1 MQRLNRSAHAPVG
14 AALFLF
20 LGLAILPISLGVAG
34 VQVSFSPRLS
44 AAMDA
49 WQQIAE
55 VFGASYQP
63 GTASDLSVVNASE
76 SDPSNPIDS
85 STSPSTESACAREPE
100 ALTTTLN
107 DVRDPGALKACAR
120 RASPRVESL
129 RSLAAKRV
137 ASVVVASFE
146 NQARVI
152 GVLGAM
158 KLETVTREEMLKSI
172 ERQVLK
178 PSFEAIAEIRN
189 LPIPIS
195 KSMRVLVRMKRAA
208 AASSAKTAECKVFSA
223 LASARRHECERAML
237 TSMPGTSPDNSEF

>member
-14 AALFLF
+14 AAFFLF
-20 LGLAILPISLGVAG
+20 LGLAILPVSLGVGG

-63 GTASDLSVVNASE
+63 GTASDLSVVNDSE

-85 STSPSTESACAREPE
+85 STGPSTEFACTREREAR
-100 ALTTTLN
+100 AATLN
-107 DVRDPGALKACAR
+107 DVRHPCAPKACAR
-120 RASPRVESL
+120 RASAKAES
-129 RSLAAKRV
+129 RDSVAAKRV
-137 ASVVVASFE
+137 ASVVLASFE
-146 NQARVI
+146 THARAI
-152 GVLGAM
+152 GVLGAT
-158 KLETVTREEMLKSI
+158 KLETVTREELLKSI
-172 ERQVLK
+172 EKQVLK

-195 KSMRVLVRMKRAA
+195 KSMRVLVHVKRAA

>member
-14 AALFLF
+14 AAFFLF

-85 STSPSTESACAREPE
+85 STGPSAEFACGREPE
-100 ALTTTLN
+100 ALTTALN
-107 DVRDPGALKACAR
+107 DVPRALKACAR
-120 RASPRVESL
+120 RVPSRVESR
-129 RSLAAKRV
+129 RSLSARRV
-137 ASVVVASFE
+137 ASVIVAGIE
-146 NQARVI
+146 NHARVI
-152 GVLGAM
+152 AVLGAM
-158 KLETVTREEMLKSI
+158 KLETVTREEMRKSI
-172 ERQVLK
+172 ETQVLK

-195 KSMRVLVRMKRAA
+195 KSMRLLVRTKRAA

-223 LASARRHECERAML
+223 LASTRRHECERAML
-237 TSMPGTSPDNSEF
+237 TSMPATSPDNSEF

>member
-1 MQRLNRSAHAPVG
+1 MQRLNRAAHAPVG
-14 AALFLF
+14 AAFFLF
-20 LGLAILPISLGVAG
+20 LVLTILPISLGVAG
-34 VQVSFSPRLS
+34 VQVSFNPRLS

-55 VFGASYQP
+55 VFGATYQP
-63 GTASDLSVVNASE
+63 GTASNLSVVNASE
-76 SDPSNPIDS
+76 SDSSNPIDS
-85 STSPSTESACAREPE
+85 STSRCAEFWCARRPEPV
-100 ALTTTLN
+100 TTILN
-107 DVRDPGALKACAR
+107 DVRDPRGLKSCAR
-120 RASPRVESL
+120 RPSPGVESR
-129 RSLAAKRV
+129 RSLAVKPV
-137 ASVVVASFE
+137 ARVVVASFE

-172 ERQVLK
+172 ETQVRK
-178 PSFEAIAEIRN
+178 PSFDAIAEIRN

-195 KSMRVLVRMKRAA
+195 KSMRLLVRMKRPA

-223 LASARRHECERAML
+223 LASSRSHECERAML

>member
-1 MQRLNRSAHAPVG
+1 MQRLNRAAHAPVG

-20 LGLAILPISLGVAG
+20 LVLAILPISLGVAG
-34 VQVSFSPRLS
+34 VQVSFNPRLS

-76 SDPSNPIDS
+76 SDSSIAIDR
-85 STSPSTESACAREPE
+85 STSPSTEFGCARRPE
-100 ALTTTLN
+100 AVTTTLN
-107 DVRDPGALKACAR
+107 DVRDPRVLKGCAR
-120 RASPRVESL
+120 SASPRVES
-129 RSLAAKRV
+129 RHSLAAKRV
-137 ASVVVASFE
+137 ASVLVASFE

-158 KLETVTREEMLKSI
+158 KLETVTREEMRKSI
-172 ERQVLK
+172 ETQVRK
-178 PSFEAIAEIRN
+178 PSFEGIAEIRN

-195 KSMRVLVRMKRAA
+195 KSMRLLVRMKRAA

-223 LASARRHECERAML
+223 LASSRSHECERAML

>member
-1 MQRLNRSAHAPVG
+1 MQRLNRSARAPVG
-14 AALFLF
+14 AAFFLF

-55 VFGASYQP
+55 VFGASYQA

-85 STSPSTESACAREPE
+85 STSPSTEFACAREPE
-100 ALTTTLN
+100 ALTTAWN
-107 DVRDPGALKACAR
+107 DVRDPRAVKACAR
-120 RASPRVESL
+120 RVSPRVES
-129 RSLAAKRV
+129 RHSLAAKRV
-137 ASVVVASFE
+137 ASVVEASFE

-158 KLETVTREEMLKSI
+158 KLEKVTREEMLKSI
-172 ERQVLK
+172 ETRVLK

-189 LPIPIS
+189 FQIPIS
-195 KSMRVLVRMKRAA
+195 RSMRLVRMKRAA

-223 LASARRHECERAML
+223 LASSRRHECERAML